1 MSWQFGKRSDGQFFA
16 QYGIRWTHTFSVSW
30 QVSGGWL
37 VLDGLTHMSG
47 ASSGMPRSS
56 FLHVLSHLQGRWPM
70 FSHLGGELQEVIM
83 QAASERLGHGS
94 PTVLLLPCYTGQT
107 ESQGQPRFK
116 GEKNRLHLF
125 IGDSNNSW
133 SRLMHQEC
141 QYILVDHPFFGNKRV
156 SIELISIRKYTWCV
170 PFCSLSFCIWESNW
184 DRNFGKV
191 MNIYN
196 ELNYNPLNP

>member
-1 MSWQFGKRSDGQFFA
+1 MDSSLLNMVSDELIHFQSVGRS
-16 QYGIRWTHTFSVSW
+16 V
-30 QVSGGWL
+30 GGWL

-56 FLHVLSHLQGRWPM
+56 FLHMLSHLQGRWPM

-116 GEKNRLHLF
+116 G
-125 IGDSNNSW
+125 
-133 SRLMHQEC
+133 
-141 QYILVDHPFFGNKRV
+141 
-156 SIELISIRKYTWCV
+156 
-170 PFCSLSFCIWESNW
+170 
-184 DRNFGKV
+184 
-191 MNIYN
+191 
-196 ELNYNPLNP
+196 